1 LQALLFVR
9 SEAQCLNNSAY
20 IRCTPGRRAVVRGME
35 TVMTETRPLSE
46 DLPKSGTDQQFA
58 ANVAAGHLALV
69 PTWLP
74 LDVASGPTYS
84 AGSGGAGISDGVIS
98 SNALAVFMPS
108 NAAITGPHS
117 STEAVQGNDA
127 LINQHPTE
135 MAGIGG
141 NGGSGNIAT
150 GSGEGASHAGS
161 GGMGLFYGGLVSTET
176 ALFVPVNTAVATGPG
191 GEAHALQTNN
201 ALFLQGA
208 TQIGGMGGSGGDHN
222 GAGHD
227 SLSQGTSLT
236 LNGDFYAG
244 HGGNGYF
251 VGSIVDVSIAIFS
264 PINIAIGA
272 AGGSAEAHQT
282 NNVIFDQG
290 AVQIAGIGGNGGG
303 FNLSSDTI
311 FTGNHAGGGGGVG
324 SSTGALVDTNFA
336 YFHPINIAV
345 PAGGTADA
353 QQVDHVLYDQHAL
366 QMAGIA
372 GHGGEGNLT
381 DAHSAL
387 VDDILGFMHS

>member
-1 LQALLFVR
+1 MA
-9 SEAQCLNNSAY
+9 
-20 IRCTPGRRAVVRGME
+20 
-35 TVMTETRPLSE
+35 ETRSLVE
-46 DLPKSGTDQQFA
+46 DLPKAGTDQHLA
-58 ANVAAGHLALV
+58 SNVAAGHLALV

-74 LDVASGPTYS
+74 LDVASGPSSNS
-84 AGSGGAGISDGVIS
+84 AGSGGDGISEGVIS

-108 NAAITGPHS
+108 NAAIAGPHS
-117 STEAVQGNDA
+117 GADAFQGNDA

-141 NGGSGNIAT
+141 NGGSGNVAI
-150 GSGEGASHAGS
+150 GSGDGANHAGT
-161 GGMGLFYGGLVSTET
+161 GGNGLFYGGLVSTEV
-176 ALFVPVNTAVATGPG
+176 ALFAPVNTAVAAGPG
-191 GEAHALQTNN
+191 ATAHAEQSNN

-222 GAGHD
+222 VASHG
-227 SLSQGTSLT
+227 SSMSPGTALT
-236 LNGDFYAG
+236 LTGDFYAG
-244 HGGNGYF
+244 HGGDGYF
-251 VGSIVDVSIAIFS
+251 VGTMVDVSIAIFS

-311 FTGNHAGGGGGVG
+311 FTGNHALGGGGDGVG
-324 SSTGALVDTNFA
+324 SSTGSMVDVNFG

-345 PAGGTADA
+345 PAGGTTDA

-366 QMAGIA
+366 QLAGIA
-372 GHGGEGNLT
+372 GHGGDGNLT

-387 VDDILGFMHS
+387 VDDILSFMHG

>member
-1 LQALLFVR
+1 MADV
-9 SEAQCLNNSAY
+9 
-20 IRCTPGRRAVVRGME
+20 
-35 TVMTETRPLSE
+35 RPLLE
-46 DLPKSGTDQQFA
+46 VLPKAGADQNLA
-58 ANVAAGHLALV
+58 PNVAAGHLALV

-74 LDVASGPTYS
+74 LDVASGPSYNS
-84 AGSGGAGISDGVIS
+84 AGSGGDGISEGVIS
-98 SNALAVFMPS
+98 SNATAVFMPS
-108 NAAITGPHS
+108 NAAIAGPYS
-117 STEAVQGNDA
+117 SAAALQGNNA

-141 NGGSGNIAT
+141 NGGSGNMAV
-150 GSGEGASHAGS
+150 GGDDGGNHAGS
-161 GGMGLFYGGLVSTET
+161 GGNGLFYGGLVST
-176 ALFVPVNTAVATGPG
+176 AVAVFAPVNTAVAAGPDAV
-191 GEAHALQTNN
+191 AHSEQSNN

-222 GAGHD
+222 VASHD
-227 SLSQGTSLT
+227 LSMSPGTAITLT
-236 LNGDFYAG
+236 GDNYAG

-251 VGSIVDVSIAIFS
+251 VGSMIDVSIAIFS
-264 PINIAIGA
+264 PINIAVGA

-282 NNVIFDQG
+282 NNVLFDQG
-290 AVQIAGIGGNGGG
+290 TVQIAGIGGNGGG

-311 FTGNHAGGGGGVG
+311 FTGSHAGGGGGDG
-324 SSTGALVDTNFA
+324 SSTGSMVDVNLA

-353 QQVDHVLYDQHAL
+353 QQIDHVLMDQHAL
-366 QMAGIA
+366 QMAGIG

-387 VDDILGFMHS
+387 VDDILGFMHT

>member
-1 LQALLFVR
+1 
-9 SEAQCLNNSAY
+9 
-20 IRCTPGRRAVVRGME
+20 
-35 TVMTETRPLSE
+35 MTETRPLLE
-46 DLPKSGTDQQFA
+46 DPPKAGTDQHLA
-58 ANVAAGHLALV
+58 SNVAAGHLALV

-74 LDVASGPTYS
+74 LDVASGPSYNS
-84 AGSGGAGISDGVIS
+84 AGSGGDGISEGVIS

-108 NAAITGPHS
+108 NAAIAGPHS
-117 STEAVQGNDA
+117 AADAFQGNDA

-141 NGGSGNIAT
+141 NGGSGNVSI
-150 GSGEGASHAGS
+150 GGGDGANHAGA
-161 GGMGLFYGGLVSTET
+161 GGDGLFYGGLVSTAVAVFT
-176 ALFVPVNTAVATGPG
+176 PVNTAVAVGPDAV
-191 GEAHALQTNN
+191 AHSEQSNN

-208 TQIGGMGGSGGDHN
+208 TQIGGVGGAGGDHN
-222 GAGHD
+222 IASHGPLM
-227 SLSQGTSLT
+227 SPGTALT
-236 LNGDFYAG
+236 LTGDNYAG
-244 HGGNGYF
+244 HGGDGYF
-251 VGSIVDVSIAIFS
+251 IGSMVDVSVAIFS

-290 AVQIAGIGGNGGG
+290 TVQIAGIGGDGGG

-311 FTGNHAGGGGGVG
+311 FTGSQVGGGGGVG
-324 SSTGALVDTNFA
+324 SSTGSMLDVNFA

-353 QQVDHVLYDQHAL
+353 QQIDHVLYDQHAL
-366 QMAGIA
+366 QLAGIA
-372 GHGGEGNLT
+372 GHGGDGNLT

>member
-1 LQALLFVR
+1 
-9 SEAQCLNNSAY
+9 
-20 IRCTPGRRAVVRGME
+20 
-35 TVMTETRPLSE
+35 MTEARPLSE
-46 DLPKSGTDQQFA
+46 DLPKSGSDQHLAF
-58 ANVAAGHLALV
+58 NVAAGHLALV

-74 LDVASGPTYS
+74 LDVSSGPGYSS
-84 AGSGGAGISDGVIS
+84 AGSGGDGISDGVIS

-108 NAAITGPHS
+108 NAAIAGPHS
-117 STEAVQGNDA
+117 TAEAVQGNDA
-127 LINQHPTE
+127 FINQHPTE

-141 NGGSGNIAT
+141 NGGSGNVAI
-150 GSGEGASHAGS
+150 GGGDASHAGS
-161 GGMGLFYGGLVSTET
+161 GGAGLFYGGLVSTEVG
-176 ALFVPVNTAVATGPG
+176 LFAPVNAAVAAGPG
-191 GEAHALQTNN
+191 AVAHSEQSNN

-222 GAGHD
+222 VASHGP
-227 SLSQGTSLT
+227 SMSPGTSLT
-236 LNGDFYAG
+236 FTGDNYAG
-244 HGGNGYF
+244 HGGDGYF
-251 VGSIVDVSIAIFS
+251 VGSMVDVSIAIFS

-290 AVQIAGIGGNGGG
+290 TVQIAGVGGNGGG

-324 SSTGALVDTNFA
+324 SATGSMVDVNFG

-353 QQVDHVLYDQHAL
+353 QQIDHVLYDQHAL
-366 QMAGIA
+366 QLAGIA
-372 GHGGEGNLT
+372 GNGGEGNLT

-387 VDDILGFMHS
+387 VDDILTFMHS